1 MTRNN
6 QENHLKKAEQ
16 KGLFVRTSESSTSF
30 ALVHDGGLF
39 LIKLSG
45 DESKTI
51 LRLLL
56 RISQNVNKRIFMV
69 ASGSAAALLHMRALT
84 DRQRDFGADGAPSA
98 RAL

>member
-6 QENHLKKAEQ
+6 QENHLKS
-16 KGLFVRTSESSTSF
+16 RTQGFIRQENVGTQHELHF
-30 ALVHDGGLF
+30 RPPLQRRRLF

-45 DESKTI
+45 DESKII

-56 RISQNVNKRIFMV
+56 RISQNVNKRIFVV
-69 ASGSAAALLHMRALT
+69 ASGSAAALLHMRALM
-84 DRQRDFGADGAPSA
+84 DRQQDCGADGA